1 MIETSARLLRLLALF
16 QAKRYWA
23 GAELSERLEVTART
37 LRRDVDRL
45 RSLGYPVHSTSGTAG
60 GYQLGAGATLPPL
73 LLDDEEAVAVAVGL
87 RAASS
92 GSVAGLEEASLRALA
107 KLEQVLP
114 ARLRHRV
121 TALHAAVVPLLPRG
135 PAVDAKTLS
144 AIAAACR
151 DHESLRFSYQSHDGT
166 ATTRAVEPHRLVHTG
181 RRWYLVAF
189 DKGREDWR
197 TFRVDRIGAR
207 VVTGARFTPRP
218 PPDGDVAAY
227 VSRAVAYAPYK
238 YRASVRMFAPVEKI
252 AEVIPPTV
260 AVLEAVDA
268 RTSIMRTG
276 AQSLDQLCFWLAM
289 IGIDFEVI
297 EPEELRERVRVMA
310 ERLGRA
316 AKKK

>member
-1 MIETSARLLRLLALF
+1 
-16 QAKRYWA
+16 
-23 GAELSERLEVTART
+23 LSERLEVTVRT

-60 GYQLGAGATLPPL
+60 GYQLGAGAMLPPL

-92 GSVAGLEEASLRALA
+92 GSVTGLEEASLRALA

-114 ARLRHRV
+114 SRLRHRV
-121 TALHAAVVPLLPRG
+121 TAMHSAVVPMLPRG

-144 AIAAACR
+144 VIASACR
-151 DHESLRFSYQSHDGT
+151 DHESLRFPYQSHDGT

-181 RRWYLVAF
+181 RRWYLLAF
-189 DKGREDWR
+189 DKAREDWR
-197 TFRVDRIGAR
+197 TFRVDRIGTR
-207 VVTGARFTPRP
+207 VVSGARFTPRQP
-218 PPDGDVAAY
+218 PGNDIVAF

-238 YRASVRMFAPVEKI
+238 YRASVRMFAAAQKI

-260 AVLEAVDA
+260 AVLEAVDE
-268 RTSIMRTG
+268 RSSIMHTG

-289 IGIDFEVI
+289 IGIDFEVQ
-297 EPEELRERVRVMA
+297 EPKELRDRVKQMA
-310 ERLGRA
+310 ARFGRA
-316 AKKK
+316 CGEGKC